1 MNICEVKK
9 AFMERAEVKY
19 LELASYKLSASY
31 TTYGLSL
38 VCDILSMSLLVIGI
52 EYGIEMKAHHHN
64 QSISIIATSIFLLM
78 NISEV
83 LKTIIWEMLN
93 FETFF
98 NINIVIFELFRFPF
112 LKSVI

>member
-1 MNICEVKK
+1 M
-9 AFMERAEVKY
+9 ARAEHKY
-19 LELASYKLSASY
+19 LGLASYKLSASF

-38 VCDILSMSLLVIGI
+38 ICDIFSISILAIGI
-52 EYGIEMKAHHHN
+52 EYGIEMKLHHRE
-64 QSISIIATSIFLLM
+64 QRISVIATSIFLLM

-98 NINIVIFELFRFPF
+98 SINLVF
-112 LKSVI
+112 LYI